1 MPSLTPLYGGTMKK
15 LQLIPFVLLLVGL
28 TTVVFAAP
36 PDPGKSG
43 PQGFQKH
50 HGFHQFGPRL
60 NLTQEQREK
69 MKDLRKAFWAD
80 THDLRYDIK
89 MKKVEVQKLFTDPKT
104 DDATLLEKE
113 KELNALKHQLMDKK
127 AEMKVEW
134 RKILN
139 PEQIQM
145 LDRIHRHHHGHA
157 YHHHGHKGHHGHRGR
172 MDKKPQSKPAA

>member
-1 MPSLTPLYGGTMKK
+1 MKK
-15 LQLIPFVLLLVGL
+15 IYSILLAMLFVGF
-28 TTVVFAAP
+28 TTAAFAAP
-36 PDPGKSG
+36 PDHSQAS

-69 MKDLRKAFWAD
+69 MKELRKAFWAD

-89 MKKVEVQKLFTDPKT
+89 MKKVEAQKLFTDPKT

-113 KELNALKHQLMDKK
+113 KELNALKHQFMDKK

-134 RKILN
+134 RKILT

-145 LDRIHRHHHGHA
+145 LDRIHRHHYGHKGHHGH
-157 YHHHGHKGHHGHRGR
+157 HHHGHKGRHGHRGR